1 MRDAMFGNLTRFPQF
16 RKSLGIA
23 TNVLAKRLDDC
34 VAAGLMEH

>member
-1 MRDAMFGNLTRFPQF
+1 MFGNLTRFPQF